1 MAEIT
6 ETKSKKNTRT
16 VGVKIIVFTLFGAAL
31 YEIYSRTPM
40 FEKLKEYLNEI

>member
-1 MAEIT
+1 MTEPN
-6 ETKSKKNTRT
+6 ETKIKKNTRT

-40 FEKLKEYLNEI
+40 FDKLKGYLNEI